1 VAEVSYDIIIIWNAR
16 YRQTL
21 QRTISNICHAGQ
33 NTIIEYTQ
41 RIHVVQHGNV
51 SSHTEALL
59 LNAVQTE
66 TTIKHII

>member
-1 VAEVSYDIIIIWNAR
+1 VEGTVREVKKRVRVD
-16 YRQTL
+16 
-21 QRTISNICHAGQ
+21 ICHAGQ
-33 NTIIEYTQ
+33 YTIIEYTQ
-41 RIHVVQHGNV
+41 RIHVVQHSNI